1 LSLSSDIEENRR
13 RTTMRHVTIHKS
25 VTDLV
30 RMEFNSQLVASFYV
44 GENGIERVE
53 YGENEI
59 PRTVAVFDP
68 AEADAERVTLDSNPL
83 RWAELLPTAYRSGE
97 YIVSVVET
105 KDASDSPAITSAITA
120 EMQAV
125 PN

>member
-1 LSLSSDIEENRR
+1 
-13 RTTMRHVTIHKS
+13 MRHITIHKM

-30 RMEFNSQLVASFYV
+30 RMEFKTQMLASFYV

-53 YGENEI
+53 YGEDEI

-68 AEADAERVTLDSNPL
+68 AESDGQRVTLDSNPL

-97 YIVSVVET
+97 YSVSVVET
-105 KDASDSPAITSAITA
+105 KDASDTPPITSAITT

-125 PN
+125 PS